1 MLLWI
6 SGSLTVIVF
15 TSLEFICGVGLM
27 EARGCCKW
35 SVHIA
40 KPRNNSLFLSAQCW
54 QEWQL
59 LQVPLEKAESAVHT
73 SLIASHLHYLHL
85 ETVWRVEKCPVTALV
100 GLVSTETN
108 WQHVPSDWY
117 IAPTTDISKRPFS
130 PRRLPENVQLNF
142 PDILLFSCVISVSA
156 RLRANSLYDAG
167 SKLRHLQASSKH
179 PKGLRRKRKTQKC
192 EMETATGLSGAV
204 N

>member
-15 TSLEFICGVGLM
+15 TSLEFICVVGLM
-27 EARGCCKW
+27 EAWVCCKW

-85 ETVWRVEKCPVTALV
+85 DTVWRVEKCPVTVSAQRRIDSMCLLTAILHQPLTFPRDHFLEAAFLKMYSSTPRHIAFLLRDLGVSPPSRKFALWCRQQTQTFTS
-100 GLVSTETN
+100 LLQT
-108 WQHVPSDWY
+108 
-117 IAPTTDISKRPFS
+117 SKRPS
-130 PRRLPENVQLNF
+130 EKTE
-142 PDILLFSCVISVSA
+142 
-156 RLRANSLYDAG
+156 DAKMWNG
-167 SKLRHLQASSKH
+167 N
-179 PKGLRRKRKTQKC
+179 GN
-192 EMETATGLSGAV
+192 GAERGG
-204 N
+204 